1 MSAKKYIREEGIF
14 EEESL
19 TKEFSSS
26 STTAAISSQ
35 ISDFLLKDKCTISLF
50 KEAHKVARKYKRT
63 EFDLKT
69 SFKIGKV
76 SCMFEIGWK
85 KEPRKRKEYVLLY
98 KRIIKP
104 PKKRSKK

>member
-1 MSAKKYIREEGIF
+1 MCAKKYIREEGIF
-14 EEESL
+14 EEESV

-35 ISDFLLKDKCTISLF
+35 ISDFLLKDKYTICLF
-50 KEAHKVARKYKRT
+50 KEAHQGARKYKRT

-69 SFKIGKV
+69 AFKIGKV
-76 SCMFEIGWK
+76 SVDFEIGWK
-85 KEPRKRKEYVLLY
+85 KETRRRKEYVLLH